1 MNNYD
6 LAIIFSNSVNVTT
19 SKNTWFKLRA
29 ALLIDLYDIGCFII
43 KRDVYTRL
51 NKEFGVSII
60 VHDRIDFVL
69 KNLK

>member
-29 ALLIDLYDIGCFII
+29 ALLIDLPDLDRFVVGNY
-43 KRDVYTRL
+43 
-51 NKEFGVSII
+51 NKSGFPWNPGFNGPYSAI
-60 VHDRIDFVL
+60 
-69 KNLK
+69 